1 MFGDP
6 RKSVASLVDMARQA
20 VGWAVLNLECEL
32 VISST
37 SGWICFDGITWRDI
51 RFIVSH
57 VLEL

>member
-1 MFGDP
+1 M
-6 RKSVASLVDMARQA
+6 ASLVDMARQA